1 MVVISGWNITAE
13 SAEEIKQALVYTQGV
28 DPSEVDILYVKNF
41 MADRVRRTVADYR
54 RYQRDK
60 DNPVDETDP
69 F

>member
-54 RYQRDK
+54 RYQ
-60 DNPVDETDP
+60 
-69 F
+69 